1 MFRRTLNPSL
11 AMKILTDPMKG
22 NTLENQIM
30 VTPAVT
36 AAGQTPATP
45 TTTTIDKY
53 GWYAKAIQYDQI
65 YREAHAAQ
73 QEDSRGSY
81 RNRDL

>member
-22 NTLENQIM
+22 NTLENQIT
-30 VTPAVT
+30 VTPAV
-36 AAGQTPATP
+36 AMAGQTPVIPAP
-45 TTTTIDKY
+45 ITIDKY

-65 YREAHAAQ
+65 Y
-73 QEDSRGSY
+73 
-81 RNRDL
+81 